1 MAYLDDI
8 LKGTRKVNN
17 NVQTLGSYSPL
28 TGFSN
33 EDELSK
39 NPYQQ
44 ILSSMPSEKTDSNVT
59 SPLNSNYLEN
69 RSMFNKPEGSFT
81 LPDGVNIDSTF
92 YNRKDIYDLK
102 QRLKASGIDIPDGT
116 KDSPGIITRF
126 LDLLSTPGYAVT
138 TALYNAFDGDEDTK
152 ALKGLLDGIVGGLT
166 SNSDKYKEGSD
177 LVDLMVGEQE
187 KDAGIGEKIGRFA
200 GGMALDVLLDPMT
213 YLTLGTGAIA
223 KGTAKVGTEV
233 SQEAVEQAI
242 KGINR
247 VGDLADKNNVL
258 DLATE
263 AKRITNKINAKNV
276 KNYDGFRFDLK
287 VPFTKIAI
295 EKEFISP
302 EKLAEISNKLGIS
315 KVSNKVTDTAKAM
328 WNANKSE
335 TGIRSTVEKIPDL
348 VLGKIFNDAD
358 IRRVIKDKPLEA
370 AQLMATK
377 EVEKQLKKFS
387 KNATKNA
394 IPKLRKL
401 YEGLEAL
408 KNEGVDTSR
417 IASIIEQLET
427 HNYTKELDNVK
438 VFDLVKEFDA
448 EAKRQLAFAETRIR
462 NLSADIREEVTKK
475 LQQVTLDYNDL
486 SNTINKTTDDIVS
499 EVKNTILNNK
509 EELDFGEPEY
519 LDDIDFDDIDDVI
532 EYKGYERYDE
542 QGNRVFGE
550 GKLLEELD
558 KEEVALDKNIL
569 EDIKIDTDEIADISD
584 FEYKTPTPESI
595 NKEYKNYTNQSEL
608 DDLYNSKQWEG
619 KQRHEIYQ
627 SVEAKQ
633 YTDELAEFGMLSP
646 ENTEKFIN
654 MPIEKQEAYI
664 KKARDY
670 RIAKELG
677 TSRENVSKMLEAGY
691 EYFCENLMK
700 HKKLTPE
707 QKQNALDILKKYEEV
722 DANWFGKR
730 DKRKRRM
737 TSTSN
742 IARLQSDKAV
752 FERKNG
758 VLHKEYIPA
767 RTTDEIFA
775 KVQKEVDD
783 YSEKA
788 ERAKIQLQKKV
799 EVNNVNTKPSK
810 KEMVELLSKNGVNLE
825 GVDTNNIKTLR
836 GLIESNNINIA
847 STVSKK
853 NFDNAV
859 DVVMREIFGKNLT
872 GKGRNNT
879 YKKLKKI
886 ISDDLKNGIEAGLDF
901 PNAIER
907 VFERNKRSI
916 ENRIREF
923 DEAKKLLKD
932 GASAGQDLFIDKW
945 FELRAS
951 NLIDPTSR
959 FYVDPTESLFEKG
972 RMKGLSKQMK
982 KRWNDLEDIAR
993 RLYGEDEVKKLHDGT
1008 SELLDGSMESIFAK
1022 TTRLNGSVSSAL
1034 RSEAQKYANNI
1045 AIGRGK
1051 NGRFNKAWDKE
1062 PRIRIRGKDGKPEVV
1077 TLKKFNKQRRN
1088 QGLEEVK
1095 LSNFTKDKI
1104 VSGNGLVQNLD
1115 EELDLLMRDN
1125 KTLDIFGFEDIKEF
1139 LHKKA
1144 NKNKKWTDDELL
1156 KAFNKKT
1163 KEEQREIIASALED
1177 VKFYELDEK
1186 KQQYLLKASYDRAEK
1201 VLDND
1206 YWGGGSLEDILDR
1219 EFKNQN
1225 KLLNDKANKN
1235 LSELSQL
1242 HMLDNDEDLTQ
1253 EIFNRT
1259 QARIEAVN
1267 QKKGIKGGFSQDKD
1281 QDRIFRQ
1288 NLAQSKSTERMFNN
1302 SIEAFTDE
1310 DVLKINKELTKRGEK
1325 PITLDKL
1332 KHKDTINY
1340 DDLEKINQ
1348 YRKYAGKN
1356 EIKLKDLKELN
1367 TDEVRMIH
1375 LNKMLD
1381 EEIAEYQRLL
1391 RSIPTNDNIGLADH
1405 SYKLIQTDMKYNLNR
1420 IRAIQD
1426 EQAYIKAS
1434 SEFYSSNRKLEDL
1447 SNKEL
1452 VSLLKK
1458 NNLIEKGNPVNY
1470 KDKEGLIK
1478 LLKENNIKPR
1488 ETIQDQLDTQKLTRE
1503 SERIGEMK
1511 AYVEPKD
1518 FSLSKEDARIL
1529 NNLFAG
1535 DEEVQ
1540 KKLLKPRY
1548 ESLNSYWKKKD
1559 LVDMYSGNKVME
1571 RIRNMPNSVKTKV
1584 NNIPDEAVTKNNELG
1599 ELLTKN
1605 GIEAPQPK
1613 DINDVIPPKSVSEE
1627 VTNEIASTVNEAPKT
1642 HTGRINVDLRGK
1654 TAHEYQQILKNFG
1667 IEDETVNK
1675 LVAEYDKQ
1683 KAIIEK
1689 AKQSLDFS
1697 KDFIP
1702 SEESFKQYLD
1712 NMESLF
1718 GKEFINFEN
1727 DWYEKTKNKY
1737 NVMKNTNPIPK
1748 TPMEIINDNSEIL
1761 TEFFGDSEKG
1771 RQFVLDYIEYM
1782 KDLGGTEEAW
1792 NLFKENGLI
1801 KSQGYVPHRMSQEA
1815 MDVMGMTDG
1824 LEAIVQKFLVD
1835 KKDLTYNEQKFAKSR
1850 TMKFD
1855 NKKSTIEELNKYIS
1869 KYLKDEKGIDIDNFF
1884 ETDLMRLIVQRTYEH
1899 SDALY
1904 NKGVQDLFVGQM
1916 GTKLSWTK
1924 GKSGNAYNI
1933 IEDISEDGMKWNREV
1948 IKKNGEKYYVNDFAE
1963 AIKKEEYNKIIEAI
1977 DNFTPKL
1984 NYIGSEIVDRVKD
1997 EARKSVDNLTSYL
2010 NESNVKIENL
2020 REAMN
2025 SANTQED
2032 YYKYSDMI
2040 DNIIK
2045 KQERLKN
2052 EVYQSLPQRALA
2064 REYRDLIKKGNIV
2077 LVYPQGRT
2085 KEKIVEVIKEGVKDK
2100 AMHNHMFGNTDYQTI
2115 SAKDFEKMV
2124 LEDKLVDVFALDKKI
2139 YDSYIKAQSKQMKKD
2154 TNAFLQLYDKLTN
2167 KWKQM
2172 AILSPGFHVRNNF
2185 GNYAQSYL
2193 DVGTKII
2200 SKETR
2205 KLGNGIKNATDEV
2218 LIDASKSWNGQDL
2231 TGKFIN
2237 ELFEN
2242 EFGDNTQ
2249 ILNELGKFKNK
2260 KESFDTVMKE
2270 INKLE
2275 KGGYSNIYEF
2285 SQVVG
2290 ENIEQQAKRRH
2301 FGVLLSE
2308 GLSPKEAR
2316 DRVNKYLFDY
2326 SDLTEFETDVMKR
2339 IIPFYTFMRKNME
2352 LQLNTLLEKPQTV
2365 KNARRLLANQRKAS
2379 VSTEERQ
2386 LLDSNDLTK
2395 IIIPTGKGK
2404 SVTWDTNLPWF
2415 DNKSLL
2421 GSLNPLIKTPLELAT
2436 NKNFTYG
2443 NEIETYGGQVKE
2455 ANILEGLIGGLLGKT
2470 ETGANGDKYI
2480 KATTKH
2486 AITNMLPTVRTAD
2499 RMFDNFST
2507 SSPLSALMSALGLGG
2522 QEFSTEKRT
2531 SQQVREYKELLEN
2544 LEKKAQSMGINT
2556 REELKKK
2563 QQLEALLQ
2571 QLGVR

>member
-1 MAYLDDI
+1 MAYLDDL
-8 LKGTRKVNN
+8 LKGSIKITNN
-17 NVQTLGSYSPL
+17 FDTLGGYSPL
-28 TGFSN
+28 YGFSN
-33 EDELSK
+33 EDELAK

-44 ILSSMPSEKTDSNVT
+44 ILSSMPKEQTYKPS
-59 SPLNSNYLEN
+59 SPLSSNWLDN
-69 RSMFNKPEGSFT
+69 RSMFNSSAPSMQI
-81 LPDGVNIDSTF
+81 PNGVNIDSTF
-92 YNRKDIYDLK
+92 YNRKDIYDIK
-102 QRLKASGIDIPDGT
+102 KRLEASGIDIPDT
-116 KDSPGIITRF
+116 KKDSPGIITRF
-126 LDLLSTPGYAVT
+126 LDFLSTPGYAVT
-138 TALYNAFDGDEDTK
+138 TALYNAFDGDKDTK
-152 ALKGLLDGIVGGLT
+152 TLKGLLDGVVGGLT
-166 SNSDKYKEGSD
+166 ADSTKRKEGSD
-177 LVDLMVGEQE
+177 LVDLMVGEQK
-187 KDAGIGEKIGRFA
+187 KDAGIGEKVGRFI
-200 GGMALDVLLDPMT
+200 GGMALDTLLDPMT
-213 YLTLGTGAIA
+213 YITLGTGAIA

-263 AKRITNKINAKNV
+263 AKRITDKINAKNV

-295 EKEFISP
+295 EKEFVSP

-315 KVSNKVTDTAKAM
+315 KVGNKVTDTAKAM

-335 TGIRSTVEKIPDL
+335 TGIRSAIEKVPDTI
-348 VLGKIFNDAD
+348 LGAIFNDAD
-358 IRRVIKDKPLEA
+358 VRRVIKDKPLEA

-377 EVEKQLKKFS
+377 EVEKQLKTF
-387 KNATKNA
+387 TKKAKTNA
-394 IPKLRKL
+394 IPKMKTL
-401 YEGLEAL
+401 YNSLETL
-408 KNEGVDTSR
+408 KKDGVDTSKM
-417 IASIIEQLET
+417 ASIIEELET
-427 HNYTKELDNVK
+427 YNYTKELDNVK
-438 VFDLVKEFDA
+438 VFDLVKEFDF
-448 EAKRQLAFAETRIR
+448 EAKRQLSFAETRVR

-475 LQQVTLDYNDL
+475 LQQVTLDYNNL
-486 SNTINKTTDDIVS
+486 AKSINKDTDEIVQ
-499 EVKNTILNNK
+499 KAK
-509 EELDFGEPEY
+509 EKIVDFGEPEY
-519 LDDIDFDDIDDVI
+519 LDDIPWEDYDFGNLQYEYIDNA
-532 EYKGYERYDE
+532 RYDSD
-542 QGNRVFGE
+542 GNRVFGE
-550 GKLLEELD
+550 EGFKDELSEEIATDKSNVLD
-558 KEEVALDKNIL
+558 DLKVDSE
-569 EDIKIDTDEIADISD
+569 EIADISE
-584 FEYKTPTPESI
+584 FEYKAPTPESI
-595 NKEYKNYTNQSEL
+595 NKEYKKYTNQSEL

-627 SVEAKQ
+627 SVEAKR
-633 YTDELAEFGMLSP
+633 YTDELADFGMLSP
-646 ENTEKFIN
+646 ENTERFIN

-664 KKARDY
+664 KKVRDY
-670 RIAKELG
+670 KIAKELG
-677 TSRENVSKMLEAGY
+677 ASRENVSKMLEAGH
-691 EYFCENLMK
+691 EYFYENLMK
-700 HKKLTPE
+700 HKKLTPK

-742 IARLQSDKAV
+742 IAKLQSDKDV
-752 FERKNG
+752 FEKRNG
-758 VLHKEYIPA
+758 ALHKEYTPA

-783 YSEKA
+783 YTEKA

-799 EVNNVNTKPSK
+799 EVNNVNTKLSK
-810 KEMVELLSKNGVNLE
+810 KEMIELLGKNDVNLE
-825 GVDTNNIKTLR
+825 GVDTKNINTLR
-836 GLIESNNINIA
+836 SLMESNNINIA

-859 DVVMREIFGKNLT
+859 DVVMREIFGKNLN

-886 ISDDLKNGIEAGLDF
+886 ISDDLKNGIETGLDL

-923 DEAKKLLKD
+923 DQAKELLKD

-959 FYVDPTESLFEKG
+959 FYVDPTESLFENG
-972 RMKGLSKQMK
+972 RIKGLSKQMEG
-982 KRWNDLEDIAR
+982 RWNDLEDIAR

-1008 SELLDGSMESIFAK
+1008 SLLLDGSMQTIFAK

-1034 RSEAQKYANNI
+1034 KSEAQKYANNI

-1051 NGRFNKAWDKE
+1051 NGRFNKNWDKE
-1062 PRIRIRGKDGKPEVV
+1062 PRIRVKNSSGQTEVI
-1077 TLKKFNKQRRN
+1077 TLKKFNKQRKN
-1088 QGLEEVK
+1088 QGLKEVK

-1104 VSGNGLVQNLD
+1104 VSGNGLIQNLD
-1115 EELDLLMRDN
+1115 EELSVLLQDN
-1125 KTLDIFGFEDIKEF
+1125 KTLDIFGFEDIKDY
-1139 LHKKA
+1139 LRKKA
-1144 NKNKKWTDDELL
+1144 NKTKKWTDDDL
-1156 KAFNKKT
+1156 KRAFNKKT
-1163 KEEQREIIASALED
+1163 KEQQRELIAEALTNK
-1177 VKFYELDEK
+1177 KFYELDEK

-1242 HMLDNDEDLTQ
+1242 HMLDNDEDLAQ
-1253 EIFNRT
+1253 EITQRT

-1267 QKKGIKGGFSQDKD
+1267 QKKGIRGGFSQDKN

-1288 NLAQSKSTERMFNN
+1288 NLAQGKSTERMF
-1302 SIEAFTDE
+1302 ELDG
-1310 DVLKINKELTKRGEK
+1310 KIVS
-1325 PITLDKL
+1325 
-1332 KHKDTINY
+1332 Y
-1340 DDLEKINQ
+1340 DDVVELNKKNGTDIKI
-1348 YRKYAGKN
+1348 
-1356 EIKLKDLKELN
+1356 KDLKELN
-1367 TDEVRMIH
+1367 TDEVRMTH
-1375 LNKMLD
+1375 LNNMLE
-1381 EEIAEYQRLL
+1381 EEIANYQRLL
-1391 RSIPTNDNIGLADH
+1391 RDIVTRDGITLSDQST
-1405 SYKLIQTDMKYNLNR
+1405 KLLQTDMKYNLNR

-1434 SEFYSSNRKLEDL
+1434 SEFYTSSRKLEDL

-1478 LLKENNIKPR
+1478 LLKENGVNPR
-1488 ETIQDQLDTQKLTRE
+1488 ETIEEQLDVQKLTRE

-1559 LVDMYSGNKVME
+1559 LVDMYSGNNVME
-1571 RIRNMPNSVKTKV
+1571 RIRNMPNSVQTKV
-1584 NNIPDEAVTKNNELG
+1584 NNIPDEVVAKNNELG
-1599 ELLTKN
+1599 EIFAKN
-1605 GIEAPQPK
+1605 GIETNQSPPVKEAPQLK
-1613 DINDVIPPKSVSEE
+1613 DINDVIEPPTIKEDVVDE
-1627 VTNEIASTVNEAPKT
+1627 VTNIVNETPKT
-1642 HTGRINVDLRGK
+1642 HSGRINIDLQGK

-1667 IEDETVNK
+1667 IEDERVNK

-1683 KAIIEK
+1683 KAIVEK
-1689 AKQSLDFS
+1689 AKKALDFS
-1697 KDFIP
+1697 KDFTP
-1702 SEESFKQYLD
+1702 SEESFRQYLD
-1712 NMESLF
+1712 NMEELF
-1718 GKEFINFEN
+1718 GKEFLNFEN
-1727 DWYEKTKNKY
+1727 DWYDKTKNKY
-1737 NVMKNTNPIPK
+1737 DVMKNTNPIPK
-1748 TPMEIINDNSEIL
+1748 TPIELINDNSEVL
-1761 TEFFGDSEKG
+1761 TKYFGDSKVARE
-1771 RQFVLDYIEYM
+1771 FIVDYIEYM
-1782 KDLGGTEEAW
+1782 RELGGTEEAW

-1815 MDVMGMTDG
+1815 MDAMGMTDG
-1824 LEAIVQKFLVD
+1824 LESIVQKFLVD
-1835 KKDLTYNEQKFAKSR
+1835 KKDLVYNEQKFAKSR
-1850 TMKFD
+1850 TMSFN
-1855 NKKSTIEELNKYIS
+1855 NKKSTIEELNQYIS
-1869 KYLKDEKGIDIDNFF
+1869 KYLKEEKGIEINNFF
-1884 ETDLMRLIVQRTYEH
+1884 ETDIMRLIVQRTYEH

-1933 IEDISEDGMKWNREV
+1933 IEDISSNGMKWNREV
-1948 IKKNGEKYYVNDFAE
+1948 KKKNGEIYFVNDFAN
-1963 AIKKEEYNKIIEAI
+1963 ALKKGEYNKIIEAI
-1977 DNFTPKL
+1977 DDFTPKE
-1984 NYIGSEIVDRVKD
+1984 NFIGSEIVDRVKD
-1997 EARKSVDNLTSYL
+1997 EARKSVDTLTKYL
-2010 NESNVKIENL
+2010 NESNKKIADL
-2020 REAMN
+2020 QQAMQGQL
-2025 SANTQED
+2025 TPEE

-2040 DNIIK
+2040 DNMLK
-2045 KQERLKN
+2045 KQERLKDA
-2052 EVYQSLPQRALA
+2052 VYQSLPQRALA
-2064 REYRDLIKKGNIV
+2064 REYKDLIKKGDIV

-2124 LEDKLVDVFALDKKI
+2124 LEDKLVDVFALDKKT
-2139 YDSYIKAQSKQMKKD
+2139 YDSYIKSQSKQMKKD

-2193 DVGTKII
+2193 DVGTKIF
-2200 SKETR
+2200 SKETH
-2205 KLGNGIKNATDEV
+2205 KLGDGIKKATDEV

-2249 ILNELGKFKNK
+2249 IINELGKFKNK

-2275 KGGYSNIYEF
+2275 KGGYSSIYEF

-2290 ENIEQQAKRRH
+2290 DNIEQQAKRRH

-2316 DRVNKYLFDY
+2316 DRVNQYLFDY
-2326 SDLTEFETDVMKR
+2326 DDITEFETEVMKR

-2415 DNKSLL
+2415 DNKSML
-2421 GSLNPLIKTPLELAT
+2421 GSLNPAIKTPLELAT

-2443 NEIETYGGQVKE
+2443 NDIESYGGQVKE
-2455 ANILEGLIGGLLGKT
+2455 ANPLESLIGGLLGQT
-2470 ETGANGDKYI
+2470 EIGEDGKKYI
-2480 KATTKH
+2480 NAKAKH
-2486 AITNMLPTVRTAD
+2486 TITNLLPTVRTAD
-2499 RMFDNFST
+2499 RMLDNFST
-2507 SSPLSALMSALGLGG
+2507 SDPISALMSAFGLGG

-2531 SQQVREYKELLEN
+2531 SQKVREYKELLED
-2544 LEKKAQSMGINT
+2544 LESKTQSKGIDTRKKLKEQQ
-2556 REELKKK
+2556 EL
-2563 QQLEALLQ
+2563 QRILSALGL
-2571 QLGVR
+2571 

>member
-1 MAYLDDI
+1 MGYLDSLFKNSKNI
-8 LKGTRKVNN
+8 NN
-17 NVQTLGSYSPL
+17 NLNSLGDYSPL
-28 TGFSN
+28 NGFSN
-33 EDELSK
+33 EDELEK

-44 ILSSMPSEKTDSNVT
+44 ILSSMPKENEYSQSNPLKSNWLDDRSVFNS
-59 SPLNSNYLEN
+59 SPS
-69 RSMFNKPEGSFT
+69 ST
-81 LPDGVNIDSTF
+81 QIPDGINIDSTF

-102 QRLKASGIDIPDGT
+102 QRLKASGVDIPDT
-116 KDSPGIITRF
+116 KKDSPGIITRF
-126 LDLLSTPGYAVT
+126 LDFISTPGYAVT
-138 TALYNAFDGDEDTK
+138 TALYNAFDGDKDTK
-152 ALKGLLDGIVGGLT
+152 VLKGLLDGVVGGLT

-177 LVDLMVGEQE
+177 LVDLMIGEQK
-187 KDAGIGEKIGRFA
+187 KDAGIGEKVGRFA
-200 GGMALDVLLDPMT
+200 GGMALDMLLDPMT
-213 YLTLGTGAIA
+213 YLTLGTNAIA

-233 SQEAVEQAI
+233 SQEAVEKAI

-263 AKRITNKINAKNV
+263 AKRITDKINAKNV
-276 KNYDGFRFDLK
+276 KNYDGLRFDLK

-295 EKEFISP
+295 EKEFVSP

-315 KVSNKVTDTAKAM
+315 KVGNKVTDTAKAM

-335 TGIRSTVEKIPDL
+335 TGIRSAIEKVPDTI
-348 VLGKIFNDAD
+348 LGAIFNDAD
-358 IRRVIKDKPLEA
+358 VRRVIKDKPLEA

-377 EVEKQLKKFS
+377 EVEKQLKRFAKKAKTDS
-387 KNATKNA
+387 

-401 YEGLEAL
+401 YSGIKQLE
-408 KNEGVDTSR
+408 KEGVDTTKLS
-417 IASIIEQLET
+417 SIFEELET
-427 HNYTKELDNVK
+427 YNFSKELDNVK
-438 VFDLVKEFDA
+438 VFDLVKEFDF
-448 EAKRQLAFAETRIR
+448 EAKRQLAFAETRVR

-486 SNTINKTTDDIVS
+486 NKSINNSTDEVINNVKKVMTDDTV
-499 EVKNTILNNK
+499 
-509 EELDFGEPEY
+509 DFGEPEY
-519 LDDIDFDDIDDVI
+519 LDDIPWEDIDYVI
-532 EYKGYERYDE
+532 EPKGYERYDE

-569 EDIKIDTDEIADISD
+569 EDIKIDTDEIADISE
-584 FEYKTPTPESI
+584 FEYKAPTPESI

-758 VLHKEYIPA
+758 VLRKEYIPA

-799 EVNNVNTKPSK
+799 EVNNVNTKLSK
-810 KEMVELLSKNGVNLE
+810 KEMVELLGKNGVNLK

-859 DVVMREIFGKNLT
+859 DVVMREIFGKNLN

-886 ISDDLKNGIEAGLDF
+886 ISDDLKNGIETGLDL

-907 VFERNKRSI
+907 VFERNKKSI

-923 DEAKKLLKD
+923 DEAKRLLKD
-932 GASAGQDLFIDKW
+932 GSSTGQDLFIDKW

-951 NLIDPTSR
+951 NLINPTSR
-959 FYVDPTESLFEKG
+959 FYVDPRESLFENG
-972 RMKGLSKQMK
+972 RMKGLSKQMES
-982 KRWNDLEDIAR
+982 RWNDLEDIAR
-993 RLYGEDEVKKLHDGT
+993 RLYGEEEVKKLHDGT
-1008 SELLDGSMESIFAK
+1008 SELLEGSMESIFAK

-1051 NGRFNKAWDKE
+1051 NGRFNQNWDKE
-1062 PRIRIRGKDGKPEVV
+1062 PLIKIKGKDGKPQVV
-1077 TLKKFNKQRRN
+1077 TLKKFNKQRKN
-1088 QGLEEVK
+1088 KGLEEVK

-1115 EELDLLMRDN
+1115 EELSTLLRDN

-1163 KEEQREIIASALED
+1163 KEEQREIISSALED

-1242 HMLDNDEDLTQ
+1242 HMLDNDEDLIQ
-1253 EIFNRT
+1253 EISNRT

-1281 QDRIFRQ
+1281 KDRIFRQ
-1288 NLAQSKSTERMFNN
+1288 NLAQGKSTERMF
-1302 SIEAFTDE
+1302 SYRGEAITYDQLQE
-1310 DVLKINKELTKRGEK
+1310 INKQTKAK
-1325 PITLDKL
+1325 LDKMNHERAL
-1332 KHKDTINY
+1332 
-1340 DDLEKINQ
+1340 
-1348 YRKYAGKN
+1348 RKEAPLTPEEIRVYKLD

-1367 TDEVRMIH
+1367 TDEVRMTH

-1426 EQAYIKAS
+1426 EQAYIKSS

-1488 ETIQDQLDTQKLTRE
+1488 ETIQEQLDAQKLTRE

-1518 FSLSKEDARIL
+1518 FLLSKEDARIL

-1548 ESLNSYWKKKD
+1548 ESLDSYWKKKD

-1584 NNIPDEAVTKNNELG
+1584 DNIPDEVVTKNNELG

-1605 GIEAPQPK
+1605 GVEVPQPK
-1613 DINDVIPPKSVSEE
+1613 DINDVIPPNSVSEE

-1642 HTGRINVDLRGK
+1642 HTGRINVDLQGK

-1667 IEDETVNK
+1667 IEDERVNK

-1683 KAIIEK
+1683 KAIVEK
-1689 AKQSLDFS
+1689 AKKALDFS

-1712 NMESLF
+1712 NMEELF
-1718 GKEFINFEN
+1718 GKEFLNFEN
-1727 DWYEKTKNKY
+1727 DWYDKTKNKY
-1737 NVMKNTNPIPK
+1737 DVMKNTNPIPK
-1748 TPMEIINDNSEIL
+1748 TPIELINDNSEVL
-1761 TEFFGDSEKG
+1761 TKYFGDSKVARE
-1771 RQFVLDYIEYM
+1771 FMVDYIEYM
-1782 KDLGGTEEAW
+1782 RELGGTEEAW
-1792 NLFKENGLI
+1792 ELFKENGLI

-1815 MDVMGMTDG
+1815 MDAMGMTDG
-1824 LEAIVQKFLVD
+1824 LESIVQKFLVD
-1835 KKDLTYNEQKFAKSR
+1835 KKDLVYNEQKFAKSR
-1850 TMKFD
+1850 TMSFN
-1855 NKKSTIEELNKYIS
+1855 NKKSTIEELNKYIA
-1869 KYLKDEKGIDIDNFF
+1869 KYLKEEKGIEINNFF

-1933 IEDISEDGMKWNREV
+1933 IEDISSNGMKWNREV
-1948 IKKNGEKYYVNDFAE
+1948 TKKNGETYFVNDFAN
-1963 AIKKEEYNKIIEAI
+1963 ALKKGEYNKIIKAI
-1977 DNFTPKL
+1977 DDFTPRE
-1984 NYIGSEIVDRVKD
+1984 NFIGSEIVDRVKN
-1997 EARKSVDNLTSYL
+1997 EARKSVDTLTKYL
-2010 NESNVKIENL
+2010 SESNKKIDDL
-2020 REAMN
+2020 REAMQ
-2025 SANTQED
+2025 SGITQEE

-2040 DNIIK
+2040 DNMLK

-2052 EVYQSLPQRALA
+2052 AVYQSLPQRALA
-2064 REYRDLIKKGNIV
+2064 REYRDLIKKGDIV

-2115 SAKDFEKMV
+2115 SAEAFEKMV

-2139 YDSYIKAQSKQMKKD
+2139 YDSYIKSQSKQMKKD
-2154 TNAFLQLYDKLTN
+2154 TNAFLQLYDKLTH

-2193 DVGTKII
+2193 DVGTKIF
-2200 SKETR
+2200 SRETR

-2218 LIDASKSWNGQDL
+2218 LIDASKSWNGQ
-2231 TGKFIN
+2231 
-2237 ELFEN
+2237 
-2242 EFGDNTQ
+2242 
-2249 ILNELGKFKNK
+2249 
-2260 KESFDTVMKE
+2260 
-2270 INKLE
+2270 
-2275 KGGYSNIYEF
+2275 
-2285 SQVVG
+2285 
-2290 ENIEQQAKRRH
+2290 
-2301 FGVLLSE
+2301 
-2308 GLSPKEAR
+2308 
-2316 DRVNKYLFDY
+2316 
-2326 SDLTEFETDVMKR
+2326 
-2339 IIPFYTFMRKNME
+2339 
-2352 LQLNTLLEKPQTV
+2352 
-2365 KNARRLLANQRKAS
+2365 
-2379 VSTEERQ
+2379 
-2386 LLDSNDLTK
+2386 
-2395 IIIPTGKGK
+2395 
-2404 SVTWDTNLPWF
+2404 
-2415 DNKSLL
+2415 
-2421 GSLNPLIKTPLELAT
+2421 
-2436 NKNFTYG
+2436 
-2443 NEIETYGGQVKE
+2443 
-2455 ANILEGLIGGLLGKT
+2455 
-2470 ETGANGDKYI
+2470 
-2480 KATTKH
+2480 
-2486 AITNMLPTVRTAD
+2486 
-2499 RMFDNFST
+2499 
-2507 SSPLSALMSALGLGG
+2507 
-2522 QEFSTEKRT
+2522 
-2531 SQQVREYKELLEN
+2531 
-2544 LEKKAQSMGINT
+2544 
-2556 REELKKK
+2556 
-2563 QQLEALLQ
+2563 
-2571 QLGVR
+2571 

>member
-1 MAYLDDI
+1 
-8 LKGTRKVNN
+8 
-17 NVQTLGSYSPL
+17 
-28 TGFSN
+28 
-33 EDELSK
+33 
-39 NPYQQ
+39 
-44 ILSSMPSEKTDSNVT
+44 
-59 SPLNSNYLEN
+59 
-69 RSMFNKPEGSFT
+69 MFNSSPSST
-81 LPDGVNIDSTF
+81 QIPDGINIDSTF

-102 QRLKASGIDIPDGT
+102 QRLKASGVDIPDT
-116 KDSPGIITRF
+116 KKDSPGIITRF
-126 LDLLSTPGYAVT
+126 LDFISTPGYAVT
-138 TALYNAFDGDEDTK
+138 TALYNAFDGDKDTK
-152 ALKGLLDGIVGGLT
+152 VLKGLLDGVVGGLT

-177 LVDLMVGEQE
+177 LVDLMIGEQK
-187 KDAGIGEKIGRFA
+187 KDAGIGEKVGRFA
-200 GGMALDVLLDPMT
+200 GGMALDMLLDPMT
-213 YLTLGTGAIA
+213 YLTLGTNAIA

-233 SQEAVEQAI
+233 SQEAVEKAI

-263 AKRITNKINAKNV
+263 AKRITDKINAKNV
-276 KNYDGFRFDLK
+276 KNYDGLRFDLK

-295 EKEFISP
+295 EKEFVSP

-315 KVSNKVTDTAKAM
+315 KVGNKVTDTAKAM

-335 TGIRSTVEKIPDL
+335 TGIRSAIEKVPDTI
-348 VLGKIFNDAD
+348 LGAIFNDAD
-358 IRRVIKDKPLEA
+358 VRRVIKDKPLEA

-377 EVEKQLKKFS
+377 EVEKQLKRFAKKAKTDS
-387 KNATKNA
+387 

-401 YEGLEAL
+401 YSGIKQLE
-408 KNEGVDTSR
+408 KEGVDTTKLS
-417 IASIIEQLET
+417 SIFEELET
-427 HNYTKELDNVK
+427 YNFSKELDNVK
-438 VFDLVKEFDA
+438 VFDLVKEFDF
-448 EAKRQLAFAETRIR
+448 EAKRQLAFAETRVR

-486 SNTINKTTDDIVS
+486 NKSINNSTDEVINNVKKVMTDDTV
-499 EVKNTILNNK
+499 
-509 EELDFGEPEY
+509 DFGEPEY
-519 LDDIDFDDIDDVI
+519 LDDIPWEDIDYVI
-532 EYKGYERYDE
+532 EPKGYERYDE

-569 EDIKIDTDEIADISD
+569 EDIKIDTDEIADISE
-584 FEYKTPTPESI
+584 FEYKAPTPESI

-677 TSRENVSKMLEAGY
+677 TSRENVSKMLEAGH
-691 EYFCENLMK
+691 EYFYENLMK

-758 VLHKEYIPA
+758 VLRKEYIPA

-799 EVNNVNTKPSK
+799 EVNNVNTKLSK
-810 KEMVELLSKNGVNLE
+810 KEMVELLGKNGVNLK

-859 DVVMREIFGKNLT
+859 DVVMREIFGKNLN

-886 ISDDLKNGIEAGLDF
+886 ISDDLKNGIETGLDL

-907 VFERNKRSI
+907 VFERNKKSI

-923 DEAKKLLKD
+923 DEAKRLLKD
-932 GASAGQDLFIDKW
+932 GSSTGQDLFIDKW

-951 NLIDPTSR
+951 NLINPTSR
-959 FYVDPTESLFEKG
+959 FYVDPRESLFENG
-972 RMKGLSKQMK
+972 RMKGLSKQMES
-982 KRWNDLEDIAR
+982 RWNDLEDIAR
-993 RLYGEDEVKKLHDGT
+993 RLYGEEEVKKLHDGT
-1008 SELLDGSMESIFAK
+1008 SELLEGSMESIFAK

-1051 NGRFNKAWDKE
+1051 NGRFNQNWDKE
-1062 PRIRIRGKDGKPEVV
+1062 PLIKIKGKDGKPQVV
-1077 TLKKFNKQRRN
+1077 TLKKFNKQRKN
-1088 QGLEEVK
+1088 KGLEEVK

-1115 EELDLLMRDN
+1115 EELSTLLRDN

-1163 KEEQREIIASALED
+1163 KEEQREIISSALED

-1242 HMLDNDEDLTQ
+1242 HMLDNDEDLIQ
-1253 EIFNRT
+1253 EISNRT

-1281 QDRIFRQ
+1281 KDRIFRQ
-1288 NLAQSKSTERMFNN
+1288 NLAQGKSTERMF
-1302 SIEAFTDE
+1302 SYRGEAITYDQLQE
-1310 DVLKINKELTKRGEK
+1310 INKQTKAK
-1325 PITLDKL
+1325 LDKMNHERAL
-1332 KHKDTINY
+1332 
-1340 DDLEKINQ
+1340 
-1348 YRKYAGKN
+1348 RKEAPLTPEEIRVYKLD

-1367 TDEVRMIH
+1367 TDEVRMTH

-1426 EQAYIKAS
+1426 EQAYIKSS

-1488 ETIQDQLDTQKLTRE
+1488 ETIQEQLDAQKLTRE

-1518 FSLSKEDARIL
+1518 FLLSKEDARIL

-1548 ESLNSYWKKKD
+1548 ESLDSYWKKKD

-1584 NNIPDEAVTKNNELG
+1584 DNIPDEVVTKNNELG

-1605 GIEAPQPK
+1605 GVEVPQPK
-1613 DINDVIPPKSVSEE
+1613 DINDVIPPNSVSEE

-1642 HTGRINVDLRGK
+1642 HTGRINVDLQGK

-1667 IEDETVNK
+1667 IEDERVNK

-1683 KAIIEK
+1683 KAIVEK
-1689 AKQSLDFS
+1689 AKKALDFS

-1712 NMESLF
+1712 NMEELF
-1718 GKEFINFEN
+1718 GKEFLNFEN
-1727 DWYEKTKNKY
+1727 DWYDKTKNKY
-1737 NVMKNTNPIPK
+1737 DVMKNTNPIPK
-1748 TPMEIINDNSEIL
+1748 TPIELINDNSEVL
-1761 TEFFGDSEKG
+1761 TKYFGDSKVARE
-1771 RQFVLDYIEYM
+1771 FMVDYIEYM
-1782 KDLGGTEEAW
+1782 RELGGTEEAW
-1792 NLFKENGLI
+1792 ELFKENGLI

-1815 MDVMGMTDG
+1815 MDAMGMTDG
-1824 LEAIVQKFLVD
+1824 LESIVQKFLVD
-1835 KKDLTYNEQKFAKSR
+1835 KKDLVYNEQKFAKSR
-1850 TMKFD
+1850 TMSFN
-1855 NKKSTIEELNKYIS
+1855 NKKSTIEELNKYIA
-1869 KYLKDEKGIDIDNFF
+1869 KYLKEEKGIEINNFF

-1933 IEDISEDGMKWNREV
+1933 IEDISSNGMKWNREV
-1948 IKKNGEKYYVNDFAE
+1948 TKKNGETYFVNDFAN
-1963 AIKKEEYNKIIEAI
+1963 ALKKGEYNKIIKAI
-1977 DNFTPKL
+1977 DDFTPRE
-1984 NYIGSEIVDRVKD
+1984 NFIGSEIVDRVKN
-1997 EARKSVDNLTSYL
+1997 EARKSVDTLTKYL
-2010 NESNVKIENL
+2010 SESNKKIDDL
-2020 REAMN
+2020 REAMQ
-2025 SANTQED
+2025 SGITQEE

-2040 DNIIK
+2040 DNMLK

-2052 EVYQSLPQRALA
+2052 AVYQSLPQRALA
-2064 REYRDLIKKGNIV
+2064 REYRDLIKKGDIV

-2124 LEDKLVDVFALDKKI
+2124 LEDKLVDVFALDKKT
-2139 YDSYIKAQSKQMKKD
+2139 YDSYIKSQSKQMKKD

-2172 AILSPGFHVRNNF
+2172 AILSPGFHLRNNF

-2193 DVGTKII
+2193 DVGTKIF

-2249 ILNELGKFKNK
+2249 IINELGKFKNK

-2290 ENIEQQAKRRH
+2290 DNIEQQAKRRH

-2326 SDLTEFETDVMKR
+2326 DDITEFETEVMKR

-2395 IIIPTGKGK
+2395 VIIPTGKGK

-2415 DNKSLL
+2415 DNKSML
-2421 GSLNPLIKTPLELAT
+2421 GSLNPAIKTPLELAT

-2443 NEIETYGGQVKE
+2443 NDIESYGGQVKE
-2455 ANILEGLIGGLLGKT
+2455 ANPLESLIGGLLGQT
-2470 ETGANGDKYI
+2470 EIGEDGKKYI
-2480 KATTKH
+2480 NAKAKH
-2486 AITNMLPTVRTAD
+2486 TITNLLPTVRTAD
-2499 RMFDNFST
+2499 RMLDNFST
-2507 SSPLSALMSALGLGG
+2507 SDPISALMSAFGLGG
-2522 QEFSTEKRT
+2522 QEFNVDKRT

-2544 LEKKAQSMGINT
+2544 LEKKEQSKGIDT
-2556 REELKKK
+2556 RKKLKEQQEL
-2563 QQLEALLQ
+2563 QRILSS
-2571 QLGVR
+2571 LGL

>member
-44 ILSSMPSEKTDSNVT
+44 ILSSMPSEKTYSTVT
-59 SPLNSNYLEN
+59 SPLNSNYLES

-102 QRLKASGIDIPDGT
+102 QRLKASGVEIPET
-116 KDSPGIITRF
+116 KKDNPGIITRF
-126 LDLLSTPGYAVT
+126 LDFLSTPGYAVT

-200 GGMALDVLLDPMT
+200 GGMALDMLLDPMT

-276 KNYDGFRFDLK
+276 KNYDGIKFSI
-287 VPFTKIAI
+287 PFTQI
-295 EKEFISP
+295 EKEFVSADKI
-302 EKLAEISNKLGIS
+302 AEISNKLGIS

-335 TGIRSTVEKIPDL
+335 TGIRSAIEKIPDTI
-348 VLGKIFNDAD
+348 LGAIFNDAD
-358 IRRVIKDKPLEA
+358 VRRVIKDKPLEA

-394 IPKLRKL
+394 IPELRNFYKSIKQ
-401 YEGLEAL
+401 LE
-408 KNEGVDTSR
+408 KEGVDTTKLS
-417 IASIIEQLET
+417 SIFEELET
-427 HNYTKELDNVK
+427 HNYSKELDSVK

-462 NLSADIREEVTKK
+462 NLSADVREEVTKK

-584 FEYKTPTPESI
+584 FEYKAPTPESI

-691 EYFCENLMK
+691 EYFYENLMK

-758 VLHKEYIPA
+758 VLRKEYIPA

-788 ERAKIQLQKKV
+788 ERAKIQLQKNV
-799 EVNNVNTKPSK
+799 EVNNVNTKLSK
-810 KEMVELLSKNGVNLE
+810 KEMVELLSKNGVDLKS
-825 GVDTNNIKTLR
+825 VDTSNIKTLR

-859 DVVMREIFGKNLT
+859 DVVMREIFGKNLK

-932 GASAGQDLFIDKW
+932 GASTGQDLFIDKW

-951 NLIDPTSR
+951 NLISPTSR
-959 FYVDPTESLFEKG
+959 FYVDPRESLFENG
-972 RMKGLSKQMK
+972 RMKGLSKQMES
-982 KRWNDLEDIAR
+982 RWNDLEDIAR
-993 RLYGEDEVKKLHDGT
+993 RLYGEEEVKKLHDGT
-1008 SELLDGSMESIFAK
+1008 SELLEGSMESIFAK

-1051 NGRFNKAWDKE
+1051 NGRFNQNWDKE
-1062 PRIRIRGKDGKPEVV
+1062 PLIKIKGKDGKPQVV
-1077 TLKKFNKQRRN
+1077 TLKKFNKQRKN
-1088 QGLEEVK
+1088 KGLEEVK

-1115 EELDLLMRDN
+1115 EELSTLLRDN

-1235 LSELSQL
+1235 ISELSQL
-1242 HMLDNDEDLTQ
+1242 HMLDNDEDLIQ
-1253 EIFNRT
+1253 EISNRT

-1281 QDRIFRQ
+1281 KDRIFRQ
-1288 NLAQSKSTERMFNN
+1288 NLAQGKSTERMF
-1302 SIEAFTDE
+1302 SYRGEAITYDQLQE
-1310 DVLKINKELTKRGEK
+1310 INKQTKAK
-1325 PITLDKL
+1325 LDKMNHERAL
-1332 KHKDTINY
+1332 
-1340 DDLEKINQ
+1340 
-1348 YRKYAGKN
+1348 RKEAPLTPEEIRVYKLD
-1356 EIKLKDLKELN
+1356 EIKLEDLKELN
-1367 TDEVRMIH
+1367 TDEVRMTH

-1434 SEFYSSNRKLEDL
+1434 SEFYTSNRKLEDL

-1458 NNLIEKGNPVNY
+1458 NNLIEKGNPINY

-1488 ETIQDQLDTQKLTRE
+1488 ETIQDQLDAQKLTRE

-1642 HTGRINVDLRGK
+1642 HTGRINVDLQGK
-1654 TAHEYQQILKNFG
+1654 TVHEYQQILKNFG

-1718 GKEFINFEN
+1718 GKEFLNFEN
-1727 DWYEKTKNKY
+1727 DWFDKTKNKY
-1737 NVMKNTNPIPK
+1737 DVMKNTNPIPK
-1748 TPMEIINDNSEIL
+1748 TPIELINDNSEVL
-1761 TEFFGDSEKG
+1761 TKYFGDSKVARE
-1771 RQFVLDYIEYM
+1771 FMVDYIEYM
-1782 KDLGGTEEAW
+1782 RGLGGTEEAW
-1792 NLFKENGLI
+1792 ELFKENGLI

-1815 MDVMGMTDG
+1815 MDAMGMTDG

-1835 KKDLTYNEQKFAKSR
+1835 KKDLVYNEQKFAKSR
-1850 TMKFD
+1850 TMSFN
-1855 NKKSTIEELNKYIS
+1855 NKKSTIEELNKHIA
-1869 KYLKDEKGIDIDNFF
+1869 KFLKEEKGIEINNFF

-1899 SDALY
+1899 ADALY

-1933 IEDISEDGMKWNREV
+1933 IEDISSNGMKWNREV
-1948 IKKNGEKYYVNDFAE
+1948 KKKNGETYFVNDFAE
-1963 AIKKEEYNKIIEAI
+1963 ALKKGEYNKIIKAI
-1977 DNFTPKL
+1977 DDFTPRE
-1984 NYIGSEIVDRVKD
+1984 NFIGSEIVDRVKD

-2010 NESNVKIENL
+2010 NESNIKIENL

-2040 DNIIK
+2040 DNMLK

-2052 EVYQSLPQRALA
+2052 AVYQSLPQRALA
-2064 REYRDLIKKGNIV
+2064 REYRDLIKKGDIV

-2172 AILSPGFHVRNNF
+2172 ALLSPGFHVRNIF

-2193 DVGTKII
+2193 DVGVEIYSPKTH
-2200 SKETR
+2200 
-2205 KLGNGIKNATDEV
+2205 KLGKAIRDKSDDIV
-2218 LIDASKSWNGQDL
+2218 IDASKSWNGQDL

-2237 ELFEN
+2237 ELFDN
-2242 EFGDNTQ
+2242 EFGDSTQ
-2249 ILNELGKFKNK
+2249 IVNELKGFKNG
-2260 KESFDTVMKE
+2260 KESFETVMKE
-2270 INKLE
+2270 IDKLE
-2275 KGGYSNIYEF
+2275 NGGYSNIFEF
-2285 SQVVG
+2285 SQSVG
-2290 ENIEQQAKRRH
+2290 DKIETQAKRRH
-2301 FGVLLSE
+2301 FGVLLSQ

-2326 SDLTEFETDVMKR
+2326 SDLTEFETGVMKR

-2415 DNKSLL
+2415 DNKSIL
-2421 GSLNPLIKTPLELAT
+2421 GSLNPAIKTPLEWAT

-2443 NEIETYGGQVKE
+2443 NDIESYGGQVKE
-2455 ANILEGLIGGLLGKT
+2455 ANPLESLIGGLLGQTEIGADGKT
-2470 ETGANGDKYI
+2470 YI
-2480 KATTKH
+2480 NAKAKH
-2486 AITNMLPTVRTAD
+2486 TITNLLPTVRTAD
-2499 RMFDNFST
+2499 RMLDNFST
-2507 SSPLSALMSALGLGG
+2507 SDPISALMSALGLGG

-2544 LEKKAQSMGINT
+2544 LEKKAQSMGVNT

-2563 QQLEALLQ
+2563 TQLEALLQ

>member
-1 MAYLDDI
+1 MAYLDDL
-8 LKGTRKVNN
+8 LKGSTKTINN
-17 NVQTLGSYSPL
+17 FDSFGGYSPL
-28 TGFSN
+28 YGFSN
-33 EDELSK
+33 EDELAK

-44 ILSSMPSEKTDSNVT
+44 ILSSAPKEQTYKLSN
-59 SPLNSNYLEN
+59 PLNSGWLEN
-69 RSMFNKPEGSFT
+69 RSMFNTNGSS
-81 LPDGVNIDSTF
+81 LQIPDGINIDSTF

-102 QRLKASGIDIPDGT
+102 QRLDASGIDIPDT
-116 KDSPGIITRF
+116 KKDKPGIITRA
-126 LDLLSTPGYAVT
+126 LDILSTPGYAMT
-138 TALYNAFDGDEDTK
+138 TMLYNAFDNNKDTK
-152 ALKGLLDGIVGGLT
+152 VLKGLLDGIVGGLT
-166 SNSDKYKEGSD
+166 SDNNKYKEGSD
-177 LVDLMVGEQE
+177 LVDLMVGEQK
-187 KDAGIGEKIGRFA
+187 KDAGIGEKVGRFA

-213 YLTLGTGAIA
+213 YITLGTGAIA

-233 SQEAVEQAI
+233 SQEAIEQAI

-263 AKRITNKINAKNV
+263 AKRITDKINAKNV
-276 KNYDGFRFDLK
+276 KNYDGLRFDFK

-295 EKEFISP
+295 EKEFVSP

-315 KVSNKVTDTAKAM
+315 KVGNKVTDTAKAM

-335 TGIRSTVEKIPDL
+335 TGIRSAIEKVPDTI
-348 VLGKIFNDAD
+348 LGAIFNDAD
-358 IRRVIKDKPLEA
+358 VRRVIKDKPLEA

-377 EVEKQLKKFS
+377 EVEKQLKTF
-387 KNATKNA
+387 TKKAKTNA
-394 IPKLRKL
+394 IPKMKTL
-401 YEGLEAL
+401 YNSLEAL
-408 KNEGVDTSR
+408 KKDGVDTSKM
-417 IASIIEQLET
+417 ASIIEELET
-427 HNYTKELDNVK
+427 YNYTKELDNVK
-438 VFDLVKEFDA
+438 VFDLVKEFDF
-448 EAKRQLAFAETRIR
+448 EAKRQLAFAETRVR

-486 SNTINKTTDDIVS
+486 NKSINNSTDEVINNVKKVMTDDTV
-499 EVKNTILNNK
+499 
-509 EELDFGEPEY
+509 DFGTPEY
-519 LDDIDFDDIDDVI
+519 LDDVDFDDYDFGNLPDEYIDNARHDA
-532 EYKGYERYDE
+532 D
-542 QGNRVFGE
+542 GNRVFGE
-550 GKLLEELD
+550 EGFKDELFEEIATDKSNVLD
-558 KEEVALDKNIL
+558 DLKVDSE
-569 EDIKIDTDEIADISD
+569 EIADISE
-584 FEYKTPTPESI
+584 FEYKAPTPESI
-595 NKEYKNYTNQSEL
+595 NKEYKNYTNQNEL

-627 SVEAKQ
+627 SVEAKR
-633 YTDELAEFGMLSP
+633 YTDELADFGMLDA
-646 ENTEKFIN
+646 EKTEKFIN
-654 MPIEKQEAYI
+654 MPIEKQEAYL
-664 KKARDY
+664 KKVRDY
-670 RIAKELG
+670 KIAKELG
-677 TSRENVSKMLEAGY
+677 ASRENVSKMLETGH
-691 EYFCENLMK
+691 EYFYENLMK

-742 IARLQSDKAV
+742 IARLQSDKNV
-752 FERKNG
+752 FEKKNG
-758 VLHKEYIPA
+758 ALHKEYIPA

-799 EVNNVNTKPSK
+799 EVNNVNTKLSK
-810 KEMVELLSKNGVNLE
+810 KEMVELLGKNGVNLE
-825 GVDTNNIKTLR
+825 GVDTKNINTLR
-836 GLIESNNINIA
+836 GLMESNNINIA
-847 STVSKK
+847 STVNKK

-859 DVVMREIFGKNLT
+859 DVIMREIFGKNLN

-886 ISDDLKNGIEAGLDF
+886 ISDDLKNGIETGLDL
-901 PNAIER
+901 PNAIES
-907 VFERNKRSI
+907 VFERNKKSI

-923 DEAKKLLKD
+923 DEAKKLLKE

-959 FYVDPTESLFEKG
+959 FYVDPTESLFENG
-972 RMKGLSKQMK
+972 RIKGLSKQMEG
-982 KRWNDLEDIAR
+982 RWNDLEDIAR
-993 RLYGEDEVKKLHDGT
+993 RLYGEGEVKKLHDGT
-1008 SELLDGSMESIFAK
+1008 SLLLDGSMQTIFAK

-1051 NGRFNKAWDKE
+1051 NGRFNKNWDKE
-1062 PRIRIRGKDGKPEVV
+1062 PLIRIKGKDGKPQVV
-1077 TLKKFNKQRRN
+1077 TLKKFNKQRTLE
-1088 QGLEEVK
+1088 GLKPVSIK
-1095 LSNFTKDKI
+1095 NFPDSKV

-1115 EELDLLMRDN
+1115 EELSTLLRDS

-1144 NKNKKWTDDELL
+1144 KKANKNKEWTDDELL

-1163 KEEQREIIASALED
+1163 KEQQRELIAEGLED
-1177 VKFYELDEK
+1177 VKFYKLDEK

-1206 YWGGGSLEDILDR
+1206 FWGGGSLEDILDR

-1242 HMLDNDEDLTQ
+1242 HMLDNDEDLAQ
-1253 EIFNRT
+1253 EISNRT

-1281 QDRIFRQ
+1281 KDRIFRQ
-1288 NLAQSKSTERMFNN
+1288 NLAQGKSTERMF
-1302 SIEAFTDE
+1302 SYRGEAITYDQLQE
-1310 DVLKINKELTKRGEK
+1310 INKQTKAK
-1325 PITLDKL
+1325 LDKMNHERAL
-1332 KHKDTINY
+1332 
-1340 DDLEKINQ
+1340 
-1348 YRKYAGKN
+1348 RKEAPLTPEEIRVYKLD

-1367 TDEVRMIH
+1367 TDEVRMTH

-1391 RSIPTNDNIGLADH
+1391 KSIPTNDNIGLADQ
-1405 SYKLIQTDMKYNLNR
+1405 SYKLIQTEMKYNLNR

-1434 SEFYSSNRKLEDL
+1434 SEFYSSARKVEDL
-1447 SNKEL
+1447 TNKEL
-1452 VSLLKK
+1452 VTHLKK
-1458 NNLIEKGNPVNY
+1458 NNVDLTGVDFR
-1470 KDKEGLIK
+1470 DKEGLIK
-1478 LLKENNIKPR
+1478 LLKDNDIKVR
-1488 ETIQDQLDTQKLTRE
+1488 ETIEEQLDAQKLTRE

-1518 FSLSKEDARIL
+1518 FSLSKDDARIL

-1571 RIRNMPNSVKTKV
+1571 RIRNMPNSVKAKV
-1584 NNIPDEAVTKNNELG
+1584 NNIPDEVVTKNNELG
-1599 ELLTKN
+1599 ELLAKN
-1605 GIEAPQPK
+1605 GVEVPQPK
-1613 DINDVIPPKSVSEE
+1613 DINDVIEPPTVKEDVVGEA
-1627 VTNEIASTVNEAPKT
+1627 TNIVNETPKT
-1642 HTGRINVDLRGK
+1642 HSGRINIDLQGK
-1654 TAHEYQQILKNFG
+1654 TAHEYQQILKDFG
-1667 IEDETVNK
+1667 IEDERVNK

-1683 KAIIEK
+1683 KAIVEK
-1689 AKQSLDFS
+1689 AKKALDFS

-1702 SEESFKQYLD
+1702 SEESFRQYLD
-1712 NMESLF
+1712 NMEELF
-1718 GKEFINFEN
+1718 GKEFLNFEN
-1727 DWYEKTKNKY
+1727 DWYDKTKNKY
-1737 NVMKNTNPIPK
+1737 DVMKNTNPIPK
-1748 TPMEIINDNSEIL
+1748 TPIELINDNSEVL
-1761 TEFFGDSEKG
+1761 TKYFGDSKVARE
-1771 RQFVLDYIEYM
+1771 FVVDYIEYM
-1782 KDLGGTEEAW
+1782 RELGGTEEAW
-1792 NLFKENGLI
+1792 ELFKENGLI

-1815 MDVMGMTDG
+1815 MDAMGMTDG
-1824 LEAIVQKFLVD
+1824 LESIVQKFLVD
-1835 KKDLTYNEQKFAKSR
+1835 KKDLVYNEQKFAKSR
-1850 TMKFD
+1850 TMSFN
-1855 NKKSTIEELNKYIS
+1855 NKKSTIEELNKYIA
-1869 KYLKDEKGIDIDNFF
+1869 KYLKEEKGIEINNFF
-1884 ETDLMRLIVQRTYEH
+1884 ETDIMRLIVQRTYEH

-1933 IEDISEDGMKWNREV
+1933 IEDISGNGMKWNREV
-1948 IKKNGEKYYVNDFAE
+1948 TKKNGEKYFVNDFAN
-1963 AIKKEEYNKIIEAI
+1963 ALKKGEYNKIIEAI
-1977 DNFTPKL
+1977 DDFTPKE
-1984 NYIGSEIVDRVKD
+1984 NFIGSEIVDRVKD
-1997 EARKSVDNLTSYL
+1997 EARKSVETLTKYL
-2010 NESNVKIENL
+2010 NESNKKISDL
-2020 REAMN
+2020 QQAMQGQL
-2025 SANTQED
+2025 TPEE

-2040 DNIIK
+2040 DNMLK
-2045 KQERLKN
+2045 KQERLKDA
-2052 EVYQSLPQRALA
+2052 VYQSLPQRALA
-2064 REYRDLIKKGNIV
+2064 REYKDLIKKGDIV

-2124 LEDKLVDVFALDKKI
+2124 LEDKLVDVFALDKKT
-2139 YDSYIKAQSKQMKKD
+2139 YDSYIKSQSKQMKKD

-2193 DVGTKII
+2193 DVGTKIF

-2205 KLGNGIKNATDEV
+2205 KLGNGIKEATDEV

-2249 ILNELGKFKNK
+2249 IINELGKFKNK

-2275 KGGYSNIYEF
+2275 KGGYSSIYEF

-2290 ENIEQQAKRRH
+2290 DNIEQQAKRRH

-2316 DRVNKYLFDY
+2316 DRVNQYLFDY
-2326 SDLTEFETDVMKR
+2326 ADMTEFETEVMKR

-2365 KNARRLLANQRKAS
+2365 KNARRLLSNQRKAS

-2415 DNKSLL
+2415 DNKSML
-2421 GSLNPLIKTPLELAT
+2421 GSLNPMIKTPLELAT

-2443 NEIETYGGQVKE
+2443 NDIEAYSGQVKE
-2455 ANILEGLIGGLLGKT
+2455 ASPLEMILGGILGQT
-2470 ETGANGDKYI
+2470 ETGSNGEKYI
-2480 KATTKH
+2480 DATAKH
-2486 AITNMLPTVRTAD
+2486 VITNALPTVRTAD

-2507 SSPLSALMSALGLGG
+2507 SDPISALMSAFGLGG
-2522 QEFSTEKRT
+2522 QEFSVDKRT

-2544 LEKKAQSMGINT
+2544 LEKKTQSKGIDT
-2556 REELKKK
+2556 RAKLKEKQEL
-2563 QQLEALLQ
+2563 ERLLKA
-2571 QLGVR
+2571 LGV